1 MKTLFSS
8 TQAALRH
15 HVSGAI
21 ERGKGVA
28 IVGIPGISPSEHE
41 KSEWSRM
48 AQDAYARDFN
58 DTGHKFSV
66 AASLGRGAAMPL
78 AQFDALQT
86 EYRQWLIRG
95 FAVQIAATG
104 VQS

>member
-1 MKTLFSS
+1 MN
-8 TQAALRH
+8 TQTHAQPAPATARNT
-15 HVSGAI
+15 
-21 ERGKGVA
+21 
-28 IVGIPGISPSEHE
+28 PGIHPNEHE

-78 AQFDALQT
+78 AQFYALQA

-95 FAVQIAATG
+95 FVA
-104 VQS
+104 